1 MGGGWGGS
9 EKMLTSENL
18 SRVFFKIFDTGV
30 GCFFRSLHVC
40 LKNFLKRSV
49 FVEGTV

>member
-30 GCFFRSLHVC
+30 GCFFRSLHFS
-40 LKNFLKRSV
+40 LKNSETFV